1 MAAPKL
7 IGNVQRK
14 EKTTPDAKPL
24 QQVTRFMESS
34 EQFSKESIAILPN
47 INWTSCSDAVVERF
61 PYSLL
66 VNAWMWRKIDIKSK
80 SNF

>member
-47 INWTSCSDAVVERF
+47 IN
-61 PYSLL
+61 
-66 VNAWMWRKIDIKSK
+66 
-80 SNF
+80 